1 MQPPPSDAEIVVQL
15 LETEGVSDDDDDD
28 DYSGEVAD
36 ELVNCPDKN
45 ELLQVIETLQRFS
58 LFLDKGTQ
66 SNLTLVALKIKSIST
81 LLRRRRSKR
90 PLRTF

>member
-15 LETEGVSDDDDDD
+15 LETEGVSDDDDD

-66 SNLTLVALKIKSIST
+66 PNLTLVALKIKSIST

>member
-15 LETEGVSDDDDDD
+15 LETEGVSDDDHD

-36 ELVNCPDKN
+36 EPVNCPDKN
-45 ELLQVIETLQRFS
+45 ELLQVIETWQRFS